1 MGQYYIICN
10 LDKKEYLL
18 PHKFGDGLKLMEFG
32 ASADGTMLGLAVLLA
47 DGNGR
52 GGGDLHADNPII
64 GSWAGDRIVIAGDYA
79 DPKYTPS
86 PKNLPKE
93 DFVEGRTEDPEDAEI
108 HYNLYNYADAYY
120 EDISDKVIDAII
132 AGEGDYTPLSTM
144 DRSKG
149 GWRDKKYPKAEE
161 TYMRPDMVITTK
173 Q

>member
-10 LDKKEYLL
+10 IDKKEYLH

-52 GGGDLHADNPII
+52 GGGDLHSENLMI

-79 DPKYTPS
+79 DPKYTPT
-86 PKNLPKE
+86 PKILPKE
-93 DFVEGRTEDPEDAEI
+93 DIQDYCADPEDIKNLEQNF
-108 HYNLYNYADAYY
+108 NLYDYAHAYY

-132 AGEGDYTPLSTM
+132 DGEGKYSVLSTM
-144 DRSKG
+144 DRSKD
-149 GWRDKKYPKAEE
+149 GWRHKKWP
-161 TYMRPDMVITTK
+161 
-173 Q
+173 